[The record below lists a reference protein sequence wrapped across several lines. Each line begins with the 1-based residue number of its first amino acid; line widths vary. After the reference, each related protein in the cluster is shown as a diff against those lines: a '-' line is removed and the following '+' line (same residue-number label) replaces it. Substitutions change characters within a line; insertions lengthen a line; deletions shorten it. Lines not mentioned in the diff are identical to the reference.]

1 LRIFRDSSVVCAS
14 LCALTWACARAEGE
28 SADPAQVEE
37 VVVTAQ
43 RRQQNL
49 QDVPVSV
56 TAAGAAA
63 LAAAHVDDVSNI
75 KALSPSV
82 SFTTNYNPAVTSNI
96 QVRGVGTVGASRSF
110 EGAVGV
116 FVDGVYRARAG
127 QALENFLDVDS
138 LQILSGPQGTLFG
151 KNTSAGAV
159 LMTSASPN
167 ITSVRGTYE
176 ASYGNYN
183 TGLVKGAVN
192 LPISDKAA
200 FRIASLWSSRE
211 GDFTNPN
218 TDQHYN
224 DHHAKALKAQ
234 LLFQSTDNFD
244 LRIIADWD
252 HERQNC
258 CFASIDAVRG
268 PTYALV
274 SALAL
279 ALGIRSAST
288 NPRDREQALN
298 LNGETRIDDR
308 GGVLQANWRPS
319 LGGELHSITS
329 YRDWDV
335 RQLHFDADFGPAD
348 LLNLDENFRTRD
360 FSQELTF
367 NGGVDKTPLLH
378 PADYVVGIYYA
389 HQKIS
394 ASRNLRWASQAQT
407 YWDTLLSFSGVPVGT
422 VFAAPGLWAQDEMS
436 GHSESLAAFTHW
448 TVSLTERFEL
458 IAGARFSREKKD
470 GSFFNPFYRPQ
481 PNDVFKVL
489 GVQPG
494 PTYDASHTDDA
505 VSGVLGLQYRFT
517 PGAMGYA
524 TYSRG
529 FKAGGVNIDP
539 NAAGA
544 VANNPAIK
552 PGAKPLDPTYRPEFI
567 DGYEAGL
574 KLDYLDRRART
585 NLAVFYDRIHEL
597 QVAAFLGLQ
606 FAVFNAPSAKLYGA
620 EIENTFRL
628 TKELTFEA
636 AATYIPEASYGDSA
650 LLAAP
655 LSGRRFTNA
664 PTVAANG
671 ALSWDHPLTGDLSLT
686 GRVAYQ
692 YQTKIFTNS
701 ASDATQGAYG
711 LLNLNIGLK
720 SNRNRWTAE
729 FWCLNCTDKTY
740 YIFHYQK
747 TLQAGSEGA
756 YLGPP
761 LTFGMRLI
769 GHF

>member
-1 LRIFRDSSVVCAS
+1 MVGAS
-14 LCALTWACARAEGE
+14 LCALMWACARAEGE

-49 QDVPVSV
+49 QDVPISV
-56 TAAGAAA
+56 TAASTAA
-63 LAAAHVDDVSNI
+63 LAAAHGDNVSNI
-75 KALSPSV
+75 KALSPGV

-96 QVRGVGTVGASRSF
+96 QIRGIGTVGNSRTF

-116 FVDGVYRARAG
+116 FVDGVYRTRAG
-127 QALENFLDVDS
+127 QALEDFLDIDS

-159 LMTSASPN
+159 LVTSASPS

-200 FRIASLWSSRE
+200 FRIAGLWSSRE

-224 DHHAKALKAQ
+224 DHHATALKAQ

-268 PTYALV
+268 PTYALA

-288 NPRDREQALN
+288 DARDREQALN

-308 GGVLQANWRPS
+308 GAVLQANWRPS
-319 LGGELHSITS
+319 FGGELHSITS

-360 FSQELTF
+360 FSQEFAF
-367 NGGVDKTPLLH
+367 NGGVGKTLLH
-378 PADYVVGIYYA
+378 SADYVVGIYYA

-394 ASRNLRWASQAQT
+394 ASRNLRWASQAQA
-407 YWDTLLSFSGVPVGT
+407 YWDTLLSFSGVPAGA
-422 VFAAPGLWAQDEMS
+422 VFAAPGLWAQDDMS
-436 GHSESLAAFTHW
+436 GNSESLAAFTHW
-448 TVSLTERFEL
+448 TVSLTDRFKL
-458 IAGARFSREKKD
+458 IAGARIAREKKD

-481 PNDVFKVL
+481 PNDIFKVL

-494 PTYDASHTDDA
+494 PAYDASHTDDA
-505 VSGVLGLQYRFT
+505 VSGVLGMQYRFT
-517 PGAMGYA
+517 PGIMGYA

-539 NAAGA
+539 NAAGV
-544 VANNPAIK
+544 VANNPAIT

-585 NLAVFYDRIHEL
+585 NLAVFYDKIDDL

-628 TKELTFEA
+628 TKELTLEA
-636 AATYIPEASYGDSA
+636 AATYIPEARYGDSA
-650 LLAAP
+650 LLGAP
-655 LSGRRFTNA
+655 LSGRRFTNTPRA
-664 PTVAANG
+664 AAND
-671 ALSWDHPLTGDLSLT
+671 ALTWDHPLTGNLSLS

-692 YQTKIFTNS
+692 YQAKIFTNS

-711 LLNLNIGLK
+711 LLNLNVGLK
-720 SNRNRWTAE
+720 SKRNGWTAE
-729 FWCLNCTDKTY
+729 LWCLNCTDKTY
-740 YIFHYQK
+740 YTFHYQK

-761 LTFGMRLI
+761 FTFGIRLM